1 MAADINKEMR
11 WNAHAIYSI
20 CNRSLEELLH
30 EARVADPVS
39 VRIEKAR
46 TLGEIEYYGR
56 RYELAILVFT
66 ENPLQALLAY
76 GIPPDLLG
84 TLPTGEAGNQVHTH
98 RIGGDKFYAYHF
110 DFDPW
115 QWHLIIFK
123 KATFY
128 ASLQNAILRTYA
140 AIGVLLLSSLLII
153 ALINQWVKQPL
164 NRIVHHLK
172 EERLP
177 RYRGIEEFE
186 FLSDTIA
193 EMMAA
198 IKDKNIWIQRL
209 ISTVGAMIIV
219 SDAHGRIVLV
229 NRKWEETT
237 GQVREEILGRF
248 LWDIFSFDA
257 MGDLIRQYLEDPV
270 RHQDKNSFE
279 STLYRKEGEPVAVLW
294 NNSTIPDDRGNVKW
308 FIGTGIDITARKQA
322 EKERQKLEQQLRQS
336 QKMEAVGT
344 LAGGVAHEFNNML
357 QGISGHVQL
366 LLLKKKADDPDRNS
380 LLAIDRT
387 AVKAAEMV
395 RRLLTFSRKVK
406 VNLLPVDLNDIIRN
420 TVRALRR
427 GLPDTIA
434 METDLEKPLPAILA
448 DHFQMEQVLINLA
461 HNAVDAMKPNGGG
474 TLRFSTAAVWLNGN
488 IGEGQTELATG
499 PYVLLEVADTGSGM
513 CPDTV
518 KHIFEPFFTTKE
530 IGKGTGLGLSIV
542 YGIIAENKG
551 SITCSSAPG
560 RGTTF
565 RVHLPVKEDDP
576 AGVTR
581 TAPPK
586 PRRETAAPSSETK

>member
-1 MAADINKEMR
+1 MR
-11 WNAHAIYSI
+11 WNAHAIYTI

-46 TLGEIEYYGR
+46 TLGEIEYFGR
-56 RYELAILVFT
+56 RNDLAILVYT
-66 ENPLQALLAY
+66 ETPLQTLLAY
-76 GIPPDLLG
+76 KAPPDLPD
-84 TLPTGEAGNQVHTH
+84 TFPAGEAGNQVHPH
-98 RIGGDKFYAYHF
+98 RIAGEKYYAYHF

-115 QWHLIIFK
+115 QWHLVIFK
-123 KATFY
+123 KAAFY
-128 ASLQNAILRTYA
+128 ASLENAILRTYA

-164 NRIVHHLK
+164 NRIVRHLK
-172 EERLP
+172 EEKLP
-177 RYRGIEEFE
+177 RYKGIEEFE
-186 FLSDTIA
+186 FLSDTIS

-198 IKDKNIWIQRL
+198 IKDKNAWIQRL

-219 SDAHGRIVLV
+219 SDARGRIVLV

-237 GQVREEILGRF
+237 GQAREEILGRF

-257 MGDLIRQYLEDPV
+257 MGDLIRQYLQDPV
-270 RHQDKNSFE
+270 RHQDKISFE
-279 STLYRKEGEPVAVLW
+279 STLYRKDGEPVAVLW
-294 NNSTIPDDRGNVKW
+294 NNSTILDDRGDVKW
-308 FIGTGIDITARKQA
+308 FIGTGIDITARKRA
-322 EKERQKLEQQLRQS
+322 EEDRRKLEQQLRQS

-366 LLLKKKADDPDRNS
+366 LLLKKSADDPDQPS

-406 VNLLPVDLNDIIRN
+406 VNLLPVDLNEIIGN

-434 METDLEKPLPAILA
+434 IETDLDKPLPAILA

-461 HNAVDAMKPNGGG
+461 HNGVDAMKPNGGG
-474 TLRFSTAAVWLNGN
+474 TLRFSTTSVWLTGSD
-488 IGEGQTELATG
+488 GEAGTDLAAG
-499 PYVLLEVADTGSGM
+499 PYVLLEVADTGAGM

-518 KHIFEPFFTTKE
+518 KHIFDPFFTTKE

-551 SITCSSAPG
+551 AITCSSVPG

-565 RVHLPVKEDDP
+565 RVHLPVKEDDT
-576 AGVTR
+576 AGAIGTETPSPR
-581 TAPPK
+581 QGASAPP
-586 PRRETAAPSSETK
+586 SENP